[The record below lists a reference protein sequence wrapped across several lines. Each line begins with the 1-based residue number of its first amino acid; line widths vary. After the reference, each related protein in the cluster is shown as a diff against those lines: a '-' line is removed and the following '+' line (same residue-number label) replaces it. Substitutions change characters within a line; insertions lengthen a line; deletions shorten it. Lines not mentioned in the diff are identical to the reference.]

1 MGHARGLSIVELLVA
16 LAVAGTLTAA
26 ALPAMVRY
34 VAAQDSTAAINTLI
48 GAVQFSR
55 AAAIT
60 SRHTVT
66 LCPSANA
73 HDCAKRDQWQLGAV
87 AFADMNK
94 NGIADP
100 EDIVLSAFPP
110 LPQGS
115 QAFWRS
121 FRNKS
126 YLSFEPS
133 GLTSWQNGHF
143 RFCPRDPD
151 PRLIREIVVN
161 PQGRV
166 RRAPD
171 RNHDGVVEDTSGKPV
186 TCPE

>member
-1 MGHARGLSIVELLVA
+1 MRCRGLSVVELLVA
-16 LAVAGTLTAA
+16 LAIAGMLAAA
-26 ALPAMVRY
+26 ALPAMSFY
-34 VAAQDSTAAINTLI
+34 VAAQDSTSAINQLT

-60 SRHTVT
+60 GRHTVT
-66 LCPSANA
+66 LCPSTNGV
-73 HDCAKRDQWQLGAV
+73 DCAKRDDWHRGAI
-87 AFADMNK
+87 AFADVNK
-94 NGIADP
+94 NGVADP
-100 EDIVLSAFPP
+100 EDTVLAAFPP
-110 LPQGS
+110 LPNGS
-115 QAFWRS
+115 RAFWRS

-126 YLSFEPS
+126 YLSFAPS

-143 RFCPRDPD
+143 RYCPRDSD

-171 RNHDGVVEDTSGKPV
+171 RNRDGIVEDTSGQPV
-186 TCPE
+186 SCPE

>member
-1 MGHARGLSIVELLVA
+1 MDARGLSIVELLIA
-16 LAVAGTLTAA
+16 LAIVAMLTAA
-26 ALPAMVRY
+26 ALPAMYRY
-34 VAAQDSTAAINTLI
+34 AAAQDSTAAINQLT

-55 AAAIT
+55 SAAIT
-60 SRHTVT
+60 SRRTVT
-66 LCPSANA
+66 LCPSANGV
-73 HDCAKRDQWQLGAV
+73 DCAKRDDWHLGAI
-87 AFADMNK
+87 AFTDQNQ

-100 EDIVLSAFPP
+100 EDVVMAAFPP
-110 LPQGS
+110 LPSGS
-115 QAFWRS
+115 RAFWRS

-126 YLSFEPS
+126 YLSFTPS

-171 RNHDGVVEDTSGKPV
+171 KNHDGIVEDTSGRPV